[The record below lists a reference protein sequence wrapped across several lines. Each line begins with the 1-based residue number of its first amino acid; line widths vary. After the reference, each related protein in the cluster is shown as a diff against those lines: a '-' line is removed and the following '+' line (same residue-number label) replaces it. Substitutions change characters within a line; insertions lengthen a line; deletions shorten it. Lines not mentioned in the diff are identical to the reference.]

1 MYSVIH
7 SMTTMSSRVRAY
19 VPLVDVRLERELASL
34 LRLRATRSAK
44 ELSDD
49 LGSIPPFNE
58 DDEGDRTPQSV
69 LDLRHRIG
77 EADALLISTPEYN
90 HSVPVVIKNAM
101 DWASRPA
108 GRSEIVGK
116 PAAVMSA
123 SLSTFGGVWA
133 QAELRKSP
141 PPPEPAY
148 TTRVWRSARRRNA
161 SRPRATWWIRN
172 SSTRSSD
179 SSRSHAPLRADER
192 RRQSLGLTL
201 LGRRD
206 AFLDLGAPGPQLGKV
221 GGRGDAVVTAS
232 RRTARASAPSALDP
246 CEGRACSGGKGHRCE
261 QDGGLHQL
269 RAVSVGCAW
278 ISSIRASRRAASAF
292 RDARSPSASCRAC
305 WRFAPPSMPRPMN
318 SIISPITIG
327 QARAAIGSSR
337 SLTVAPF
344 EERMRSAL

>member
-1 MYSVIH
+1 
-7 SMTTMSSRVRAY
+7 MSSRVRAY

-90 HSVPVVIKNAM
+90 HSVPGVIKNAM

-133 QAELRKSP
+133 QAELRKSL
-141 PPPEPAY
+141 AAAGA
-148 TTRVWRSARRRNA
+148 RVHDEGVALSKA
-161 SRPRATWWIRN
+161 S
-172 SSTRSSD
+172 
-179 SSRSHAPLRADER
+179 ER
-192 RRQSLGLTL
+192 VDAEGNLVDQEFIDQIVGL
-201 LGRRD
+201 
-206 AFLDLGAPGPQLGKV
+206 V
-221 GGRGDAVVTAS
+221 EESCTAS
-232 RRTARASAPSALDP
+232 RRRTTTSVIGTHSARSPRCVPRS
-246 CEGRACSGGKGHRCE
+246 GRAGPAARKGR
-261 QDGGLHQL
+261 
-269 RAVSVGCAW
+269 R
-278 ISSIRASRRAASAF
+278 SRRRGRHCEPAYSTRF
-292 RDARSPSASCRAC
+292 GPVGVGSMRGQGMLRRQGPPLRTGWRSPSASGCFGGLRLDLVDAC
-305 WRFAPPSMPRPMN
+305 IEACGLCLQGRKVPFGVVPSLL
-318 SIISPITIG
+318 
-327 QARAAIGSSR
+327 AFRAAEHAASHEQHHQPHHDWTGEGGDR
-337 SLTVAPF
+337 Q
-344 EERMRSAL
+344 